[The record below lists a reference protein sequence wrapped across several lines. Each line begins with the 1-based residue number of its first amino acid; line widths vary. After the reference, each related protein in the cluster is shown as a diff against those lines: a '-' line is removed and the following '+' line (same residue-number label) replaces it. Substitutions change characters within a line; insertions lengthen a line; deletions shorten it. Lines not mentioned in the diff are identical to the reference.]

1 MTASVPTTT
10 GWVWKP
16 ISAVVAM
23 VVAMVV
29 IVIVVMFVVMLV
41 DLFEIVGMPMVVG
54 INIQS
59 R

>member
-1 MTASVPTTT
+1 MTASVSTTA

-29 IVIVVMFVVMLV
+29 IVIMFVVMFV
-41 DLFEIVGMPMVVG
+41 DLFEIVGMAMVVG

>member
-1 MTASVPTTT
+1 MTASVSTTT

-23 VVAMVV
+23 VV
-29 IVIVVMFVVMLV
+29 IVFVVMFVVMLV
-41 DLFEIVGMPMVVG
+41 DLFEIVGMAMVVG
-54 INIQS
+54 INVQS

>member
-1 MTASVPTTT
+1 MTASVSTTT

-29 IVIVVMFVVMLV
+29 IVFVVMFVVMLV
-41 DLFEIVGMPMVVG
+41 DLFEIVGMAMVVG
-54 INIQS
+54 INVQS